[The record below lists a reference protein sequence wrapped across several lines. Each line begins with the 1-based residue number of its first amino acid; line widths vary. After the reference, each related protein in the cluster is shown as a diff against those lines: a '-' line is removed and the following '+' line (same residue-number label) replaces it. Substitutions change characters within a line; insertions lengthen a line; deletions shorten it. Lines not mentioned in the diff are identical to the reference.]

1 MNVDN
6 SKGTKSIQLYRIKPS
21 FLHLNVIPFIIIYIY
36 LFYLYSTTPIEP
48 ILNNNDTTLIKPNS
62 TIISGGDIISE
73 TTNST
78 SSEIKEDGSEENQ
91 VEFNLHIFL
100 LCSTMALHFISYLF
114 NHWSIDYKCFVTMK
128 KVDNIKYATH
138 AKVTPGKHMGI
149 KQLCPISR
157 HLHRPPSSI
166 SSSSTSNSN
175 NTGTIS
181 AKHLSEKEFKDLQY
195 SIEFQKRKLVY
206 NPDKKQFEKIKF
218 HIPLD
223 SEELL
228 NQVRSYETE
237 EQIELATM
245 KYGLNRF
252 DIPIPTFLALYKEQ
266 AMAPFFVF
274 QVFCV
279 LLWCLEEYVFY
290 CLFSLFMLLV
300 FEATVVKSRLSNL
313 NSLRNMSSKPT
324 FPIYVYRL
332 NQWKQINTTGIL
344 PGDIVSI
351 GRGANEA
358 TSTLPCDMI
367 LLSGGCVVNEA
378 MLTGESTPHHKE
390 SIKDRKSTK
399 PLDLKNE
406 KIHILYGGTTIVQHT
421 PSEKLLRIS
430 KPPDKGCIAYAYK
443 TGFNTN
449 QGRLMRTIWF
459 SSERVTANNK
469 ESFLFIL
476 FLLTFAIAASAYLF
490 NKGIRENN
498 RSKYKLLLNCIMV
511 ITSVVP
517 PELPMELSLAVNNS
531 LISLIKLGI
540 YCTEPFRIPFAGK
553 VDVCCFDKTG
563 TLTTDDLVLQGIA
576 NCPKKYLI
584 KDSENID
591 YEDTTKKEEKE
602 ESTSSSS
609 SSSSLSSSSSSF
621 VSNSTETTFVQPSE
635 LGDIIQFIL
644 AGCHSLVLIDNKLVG
659 DPMEMAGLK
668 SIPFT
673 CKADK
678 ITHQKKPITID
689 VVHRYHFSSEL
700 KRMTTICNVVY
711 TSNFQTNAYAFSK
724 GAPEIMKPFYNE
736 KSLPENYDQC
746 FKSYSRQGSRVLS
759 LGYKRLESGLNA
771 SQYKSMERNSI
782 ESNLEF
788 AGFIIFDCPLKPD
801 SKESIEMLMNSSHRI
816 VMITGDNSLTACH
829 VGKQLSFVQENKQT
843 LILQQKNQK
852 EQEQEDDKKENI
864 SSRNNNNNNNNLEGE
879 WISVDESIIIP
890 LEKDNE
896 NHLIQLDK
904 KYNLCIGGNSLN
916 LVIGNKVLE
925 KDLYLV
931 KVFARVS
938 PEQKQMILTNFKV
951 NGHYTLMAGDGT
963 NDVGALKQ
971 AHVGIAILNK
981 GEFKPPPEI
990 NLREIFNQAKQR
1002 QMQEQLRRSGDPR
1015 AAAEL
1020 AQKQAA
1026 DLAKRMQDENEV
1038 QMVKLGDASIA
1049 APFTSKSSAVK
1060 PITHIIRQGRCT
1072 LVTTF
1077 QMYKILALN
1086 SLITAYGLSVLYL
1099 DGVKLGDTQATISG
1113 MLIAV
1118 CFLFI
1123 STSKPLMKLANKRP
1137 NPNLFSPYMMCSILL
1152 QFALHLSCIIFIV
1165 HQSQL
1170 RIGTN
1175 RPDPDS
1181 PFAPNLL
1188 NSAVFLMSNAMQVA
1202 TFAVNYKGHPFM
1214 QSLSENK
1221 PLLYALSFVWGLGL
1235 LLATEIMPP
1244 LNSMLELVEF
1254 PDSTFR
1260 LYMVGAIILD
1270 LVGAW
1275 FIEKNKASQF
1285 IFVENFSNNLTSL
1298 NFLFGSEARNYTFL
1312 GAHYL
1317 FCEHLCGIPH
1327 TVERPIKI
1335 KISNQ

>member
-6 SKGTKSIQLYRIKPS
+6 SKGIKSIQLYRIKPS

-48 ILNNNDTTLIKPNS
+48 IINNNNNNNGTTLIKSNDS
-62 TIISGGDIISE
+62 SIGGDISNDTIINNNN
-73 TTNST
+73 NST
-78 SSEIKEDGSEENQ
+78 ESGEIKEDENQ
-91 VEFNLHIFL
+91 VEFNLHVFL
-100 LCSTMALHFISYLF
+100 ICSTMALHFVSYLF

-128 KVDNIKYATH
+128 KVDNIKFATH
-138 AKVTPGKHMGI
+138 AKVTPGKHMGM

-157 HLHRPPSSI
+157 HLHRAPSSI
-166 SSSSTSNSN
+166 SSASSTSVNIVGNGSN
-175 NTGTIS
+175 VGKIS
-181 AKHLSEKEFKDLQY
+181 TKHLSEKEFKDLQY

-228 NQVRSYETE
+228 NQARSYETD
-237 EQIELATM
+237 EQIELAAM

-266 AMAPFFVF
+266 AIAPFFVF

-332 NQWKQINTTGIL
+332 NQWKQINTTEIL

-351 GRGANEA
+351 GRGASEA

-421 PSEKLLRIS
+421 PSEKLARVS
-430 KPPDKGCIAYAYK
+430 KPPDRGCIAYAYK

-576 NCPKKYLI
+576 NCPKKYI
-584 KDSENID
+584 TANNDHEDVDIDSTTT
-591 YEDTTKKEEKE
+591 DTTTTNTTTTTTTTTSTTKEEQE
-602 ESTSSSS
+602 
-609 SSSSLSSSSSSF
+609 SSLTS
-621 VSNSTETTFVQPSE
+621 TTFVQPSE
-635 LGDIIQFIL
+635 LADVIQFIL

-678 ITHQKKPITID
+678 ISHQKKPINIEI
-689 VVHRYHFSSEL
+689 VHRYHFSSEL

-711 TSNFQTNAYAFSK
+711 TKNLQCNTYAFSK
-724 GAPEIMKPFYNE
+724 GAPEIMKPFFND
-736 KSLPENYDQC
+736 KSLPDNYDQC
-746 FKSYSRQGSRVLS
+746 FKSYSRQGSRVLA
-759 LGYKRLESGLNA
+759 LGYKRFESGLNV
-771 SQYKSMERNSI
+771 SQYKSMERDSV

-788 AGFIIFDCPLKPD
+788 GGFIIFDCPLKPD

-829 VGKQLSFVQENKQT
+829 VGKQLGFVQENKQT
-843 LILQQKNQK
+843 IILQKIKN
-852 EQEQEDDKKENI
+852 
-864 SSRNNNNNNNNLEGE
+864 SNNNNNNEKNEEKEENNNNDNDNNNLGE
-879 WISVDESIIIP
+879 WVSVDESIIIP
-890 LEKDNE
+890 LENGNE
-896 NHLIQLDK
+896 NHLNQLDK
-904 KYNLCIGGNSLN
+904 DYNLCIGGNSLD
-916 LVIGNKVLE
+916 LVIGDKNLE

-1002 QMQEQLRRSGDPR
+1002 QMQEQLRRNGDPR

-1026 DLAKRMQDENEV
+1026 DLAQRMQQDNEV

-1152 QFALHLSCIIFIV
+1152 QFALHLVCIIFIV

-1235 LLATEIMPP
+1235 LLATEIIPP

-1275 FIEKNKASQF
+1275 FIEKVCSVLLKN
-1285 IFVENFSNNLTSL
+1285 
-1298 NFLFGSEARNYTFL
+1298 
-1312 GAHYL
+1312 
-1317 FCEHLCGIPH
+1317 
-1327 TVERPIKI
+1327 
-1335 KISNQ
+1335 

>member
-48 ILNNNDTTLIKPNS
+48 IINSNNNNNNDTTLIKSNTT
-62 TIISGGDIISE
+62 TIISNDTSGGDIISN
-73 TTNST
+73 TIDITNNST
-78 SSEIKEDGSEENQ
+78 GGEIKEDENQ

-100 LCSTMALHFISYLF
+100 ICSTMALHFISYLF

-128 KVDNIKYATH
+128 KVDNIKFATH

-166 SSSSTSNSN
+166 SSSSTSGGGGGNV
-175 NTGTIS
+175 GTVSI
-181 AKHLSEKEFKDLQY
+181 KHLNEKEFKDLQY

-228 NQVRSYETE
+228 NQVRSYETD

-266 AMAPFFVF
+266 AIAPFFVF

-332 NQWKQINTTGIL
+332 NQWKQINTTEIL

-351 GRGANEA
+351 GRGTSEA

-406 KIHILYGGTTIVQHT
+406 KIHILYGGTTIVQNT
-421 PSEKLLRIS
+421 PSEKLARIS

-576 NCPKKYLI
+576 NCPKKFLI
-584 KDSENID
+584 SNNDHENVDIDS
-591 YEDTTKKEEKE
+591 KEEKE
-602 ESTSSSS
+602 KVEQQQSSSN
-609 SSSSLSSSSSSF
+609 
-621 VSNSTETTFVQPSE
+621 SNSLISTTFVQPSE

-668 SIPFT
+668 SIPYT

-678 ITHQKKPITID
+678 ITHQKKPISID
-689 VVHRYHFSSEL
+689 IVHRYHFSSEL

-711 TSNFQTNAYAFSK
+711 TSNFQTNTYAFSK

-746 FKSYSRQGSRVLS
+746 FKNYSRQGSRVLA

-771 SQYKSMERNSI
+771 SQYKSMERDSI

-801 SKESIEMLMNSSHRI
+801 SMESIEMLMNSSHRI

-829 VGKQLSFVQENKQT
+829 VGKQLGFVQENKQT
-843 LILQQKNQK
+843 LILQKIKNNN
-852 EQEQEDDKKENI
+852 QEKDNEDNENNND
-864 SSRNNNNNNNNLEGE
+864 NNNNNNNNGE

-890 LEKDNE
+890 LEKGNE
-896 NHLIQLDK
+896 NHLNELDK
-904 KYNLCIGGNSLN
+904 KYNLCIGGNSLD
-916 LVIGNKVLE
+916 LVLGEKSLE

-1002 QMQEQLRRSGDPR
+1002 QMQEQLRRNGDPR

-1026 DLAKRMQDENEV
+1026 DLAQRMQQENEI

-1152 QFALHLSCIIFIV
+1152 QFALHLACIIFIV

-1235 LLATEIMPP
+1235 LLATEIIPP
-1244 LNSMLELVEF
+1244 LNTMLELVEF

-1275 FIEKNKASQF
+1275 FIEKVCSVLLKN
-1285 IFVENFSNNLTSL
+1285 
-1298 NFLFGSEARNYTFL
+1298 
-1312 GAHYL
+1312 
-1317 FCEHLCGIPH
+1317 
-1327 TVERPIKI
+1327 
-1335 KISNQ
+1335 

>member
-36 LFYLYSTTPIEP
+36 LFYLYSTTPIEL
-48 ILNNNDTTLIKPNS
+48 IINDNNNNNNNNDTSIINSNTTLSDGDVSNNNS
-62 TIISGGDIISE
+62 TDIS
-73 TTNST
+73 
-78 SSEIKEDGSEENQ
+78 SSGEINKENENQ

-100 LCSTMALHFISYLF
+100 ICSTMALHFISYLF

-128 KVDNIKYATH
+128 KVDNIKFATH

-157 HLHRPPSSI
+157 HLHRAPSSI
-166 SSSSTSNSN
+166 SSASSPSSSSSG

-181 AKHLSEKEFKDLQY
+181 TKHLSEKEFKDLQY

-218 HIPLD
+218 HVPLE

-228 NQVRSYETE
+228 NQARSYETD

-266 AMAPFFVF
+266 AIAPFFVF

-332 NQWKQINTTGIL
+332 NQWKQINTTDIL

-351 GRGANEA
+351 GRGTSEA

-390 SIKDRKSTK
+390 SIRDRKSTK

-430 KPPDKGCIAYAYK
+430 KPPDRGSIAYAYK

-576 NCPKKYLI
+576 NCPKKFLI
-584 KDSENID
+584 NNKDHENID
-591 YEDTTKKEEKE
+591 EGNDNEINNTKTTEGEE
-602 ESTSSSS
+602 SSSS
-609 SSSSLSSSSSSF
+609 S
-621 VSNSTETTFVQPSE
+621 FVQPSE
-635 LGDIIQFIL
+635 LGDVIQFIL

-668 SIPFT
+668 SIPYT
-673 CKADK
+673 CKVDK
-678 ITHQKKPITID
+678 ITHQKRGISID

-700 KRMTTICNVVY
+700 KRMTTICNVIY

-746 FKSYSRQGSRVLS
+746 FKSYSRQGSRVLA
-759 LGYKRLESGLNA
+759 LGYKRLESGLNS
-771 SQYKSMERNSI
+771 SQYKSMERESI

-801 SKESIEMLMNSSHRI
+801 SKESIEMLMNSAHRI

-829 VGKQLSFVQENKQT
+829 VGKQLSFVQDNKQT
-843 LILQQKNQK
+843 LILQLKNNNNNNNNNN
-852 EQEQEDDKKENI
+852 ENNDNKNNNKNNK
-864 SSRNNNNNNNNLEGE
+864 NNNNNNNNLEGE
-879 WISVDESIIIP
+879 WISVDESISIP
-890 LEKDNE
+890 LEKGKE
-896 NHLIQLDK
+896 NHLVELDK
-904 KYNLCIGGNSLN
+904 EYNLCIGGNSLD
-916 LVIGNKVLE
+916 LVIGDNILE
-925 KDLYLV
+925 KELYLV

-1002 QMQEQLRRSGDPR
+1002 QMQEQLRRNGDPR

-1026 DLAKRMQDENEV
+1026 DLAQRMQQENEI

-1137 NPNLFSPYMMCSILL
+1137 NPNLFSAYMMCSILL
-1152 QFALHLSCIIFIV
+1152 QFALHLICIIFIV

-1235 LLATEIMPP
+1235 LLATEIIPP

-1260 LYMVGAIILD
+1260 FYMVGAIILD

-1275 FIEKNKASQF
+1275 FIEK
-1285 IFVENFSNNLTSL
+1285 LCSL
-1298 NFLFGSEARNYTFL
+1298 LLKN
-1312 GAHYL
+1312 
-1317 FCEHLCGIPH
+1317 
-1327 TVERPIKI
+1327 
-1335 KISNQ
+1335 